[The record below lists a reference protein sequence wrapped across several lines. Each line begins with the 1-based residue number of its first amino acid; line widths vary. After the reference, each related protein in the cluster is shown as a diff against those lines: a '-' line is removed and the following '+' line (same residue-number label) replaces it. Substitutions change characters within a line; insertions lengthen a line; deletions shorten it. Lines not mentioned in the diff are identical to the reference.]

1 MTNLTNAQIAVMK
14 TPAAMEIIANEAYA
28 SLATKFNTTVEVVKQ
43 AIEAGNEN
51 ALKMFAQLV
60 TVGINQGTRLFC
72 SWIGNHPDLFV
83 S

>member
-1 MTNLTNAQIAVMK
+1 MNNLTNAQIAVMK

-60 TVGINQGTRLFC
+60 TVGINQAASL
-72 SWIGNHPDLFV
+72 V
-83 S
+83 E

>member
-28 SLATKFNTTVEVVKQ
+28 SLAVKFNTTSELVKQ
-43 AIEAGNEN
+43 AVEAGNEN

-60 TVGINQGTRLFC
+60 TAGINQAASL
-72 SWIGNHPDLFV
+72 V
-83 S
+83 E